1 MHRAD
6 VIESLEDNRLRELGE
21 RLVAIE
27 RADLLMDRKRQ
38 YLKAWHRDRLLTEA
52 DVPWLTI
59 PGAREEIAGL
69 REGASPEQHQRIAV
83 IEGFV
88 TDLAMAT
95 RDGIPDFV

>member
-1 MHRAD
+1 
-6 VIESLEDNRLRELGE
+6 
-21 RLVAIE
+21 
-27 RADLLMDRKRQ
+27 
-38 YLKAWHRDRLLTEA
+38 
-52 DVPWLTI
+52 VPWLTI
-59 PGAREEIAGL
+59 PGARKEIAGL